1 MKIISY
7 CLATFIFTIF
17 FVAIRLCNT
26 CELISKEKIKNSKYL
41 TFDNGIIF
49 KKVDKLK

>member
-1 MKIISY
+1 MNNI
-7 CLATFIFTIF
+7 
-17 FVAIRLCNT
+17 
-26 CELISKEKIKNSKYL
+26 EEKIKNSKYL